1 MTVTLREPAPA
12 GTTGV
17 MCWRR
22 TFPGRTDQ
30 ARLVRRFVA
39 FLLDGCRCADDAVQ
53 AVAELA
59 GNAVIHT
66 RSGRPGGLFTVEV
79 RRWDNGLAVSVT
91 DQGGPVPGRHTADGD
106 SADDRDGGDDLA
118 ENGRGL
124 PIVADLAT
132 TVTWTGDARRGR
144 TITAVF
150 ASRTNG
156 RSSRPLDARPL
167 ESPHPATGL
176 MPT

>member
-1 MTVTLREPAPA
+1 MTVTLHEPAPA
-12 GTTGV
+12 GATGV

-39 FLLDGCRCADDAVQ
+39 FLLDDCRYADDAVQ
-53 AVAELA
+53 AVGELA

-79 RRWDNGLAVSVT
+79 RRWNGGLAVSVT
-91 DQGGPVPGRHTADGD
+91 DQGGPAAHLRAADEVGE
-106 SADDRDGGDDLA
+106 GDLA

-132 TVTWTGDARRGR
+132 TVTWTGDPGKGH

-150 ASRTNG
+150 TA
-156 RSSRPLDARPL
+156 RS
-167 ESPHPATGL
+167 
-176 MPT
+176 